1 MIIKM
6 NTEKKQNIYKI
17 LMLVILTAFIT
28 FMVTSLI
35 LYKTGM
41 ISGSIN
47 EKYVMVTG
55 ENSTLGIDLSRIRQI
70 IDKYYMGE
78 INEQDLREGAIKGYV
93 EGLGDEYTEY
103 FTAQE
108 LEDFY
113 ADALG
118 SLDGVGIYMTQ
129 NLETE
134 EIIVVS
140 TIKESPAEAAGI
152 LSGDIITKVD
162 GEECTGQE
170 LETVSNK
177 VRGESGTQVE
187 LEINRNGEIL
197 NFTLTRTHVKVNHV
211 EGKVIEEN
219 IGYIQVASFDEETG
233 EEFEAKYQ
241 ELKAQNIQSLI
252 VDIRNNT
259 GGIVDEA
266 LEIIDLFIPKDK
278 TMLITIDKD
287 NNEEEY
293 KSKRDVV
300 IDMPVVLLVNEY
312 SASASEIL
320 AGALKDYGEATL
332 VGTKTYGKGVI
343 QELLQLTDGSGI
355 KITTNEYYTPNHN
368 KINKVGIEPNETV
381 ELPEEV
387 EGILTEEQDTQLQRA
402 IELLKNNE

>member
-140 TIKESPAEAAGI
+140 TIKEPQPAAPAG
-152 LSGDIITKVD
+152 G
-162 GEECTGQE
+162 
-170 LETVSNK
+170 
-177 VRGESGTQVE
+177 
-187 LEINRNGEIL
+187 
-197 NFTLTRTHVKVNHV
+197 
-211 EGKVIEEN
+211 
-219 IGYIQVASFDEETG
+219 
-233 EEFEAKYQ
+233 
-241 ELKAQNIQSLI
+241 
-252 VDIRNNT
+252 
-259 GGIVDEA
+259 
-266 LEIIDLFIPKDK
+266 
-278 TMLITIDKD
+278 
-287 NNEEEY
+287 
-293 KSKRDVV
+293 
-300 IDMPVVLLVNEY
+300 
-312 SASASEIL
+312 
-320 AGALKDYGEATL
+320 AGMGMM
-332 VGTKTYGKGVI
+332 
-343 QELLQLTDGSGI
+343 
-355 KITTNEYYTPNHN
+355 
-368 KINKVGIEPNETV
+368 
-381 ELPEEV
+381 
-387 EGILTEEQDTQLQRA
+387 
-402 IELLKNNE
+402 